1 MAYVYTISKIQM
13 DNMFS
18 HAYLEDLPLVSSCE
32 EYLDAYSPGILV
44 TEQQKQG
51 KIVRIIHQ

>member
-18 HAYLEDLPLVSSCE
+18 HAYHEDLPLVSSCE
-32 EYLDAYSPGILV
+32 EHLDAYSPGILV
-44 TEQQKQG
+44 KEQQKQG